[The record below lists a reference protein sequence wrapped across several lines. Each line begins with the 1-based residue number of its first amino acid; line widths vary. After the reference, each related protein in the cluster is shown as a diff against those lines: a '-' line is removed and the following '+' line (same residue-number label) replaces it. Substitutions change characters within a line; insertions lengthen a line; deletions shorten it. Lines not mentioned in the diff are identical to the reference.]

1 MKTKKIKP
9 RSLAPKT
16 LILTGCLLALG
27 SCNFIAETWADA
39 ISGASKAM
47 AMDGNSLYHQTDEVS
62 LETGT
67 LEVAGEVKNP
77 GTVNLNNHYKREVFI
92 KEARYHHDTGTEFIG
107 SYRYRGYSLF
117 DLLHPFN
124 QDKKNAEEFRPAI
137 DLYVLIENDLG
148 ETVAF
153 SWSEI
158 FHTIN
163 PHQVLIATEVAPI
176 VPYRKEVDYPAG
188 VKWKVVSA
196 GDLFAWRTLENPVK
210 ITVRSFD
217 KKGYPIDRD
226 LEPMHSQYIRVVYGG
241 AQDRDDMD
249 WAAAGGATPPAA
261 EAGSAAGGARL
272 NEGVAKRPG
281 WLDGLQVLPEEV
293 TAAAVRYH
301 SSFYGMGMGHHP
313 TKYFEGP
320 RLDVVLG
327 MEEAFAEASWNR
339 NGLVCFAGID
349 GYRAVFSFSELF
361 NRADQVFPILA
372 VPENPMDGGHY
383 RIFHPSDFYADRS
396 VKSVAEI
403 YLFLE

>member
-1 MKTKKIKP
+1 MASMRKPFRYTPKPSDVMKTKKIKP

-16 LILTGCLLALG
+16 LILAGCLLALG
-27 SCNFIAETWADA
+27 SCNFIPETWADA

-77 GTVNLNNHYKREVFI
+77 GTVNLNKHYKREVFI

-124 QDKKNAEEFRPAI
+124 QDKKNADVFRPAI
-137 DLYVLIENDLG
+137 DLYVVIENDLG

-158 FHTIN
+158 FHTIS

-176 VPYRKEVDYPAG
+176 VPYRQEVDYPVG
-188 VKWKVVSA
+188 DQWKVVSA
-196 GDLFAWRTLENPVK
+196 GDLFAWRTLENPVR

-226 LEPMHSQYIRVVYGG
+226 LEPMHSPNIRVVYN
-241 AQDRDDMD
+241 D
-249 WAAAGGATPPAA
+249 ATNANT
-261 EAGSAAGGARL
+261 GKTLS
-272 NEGVAKRPG
+272 EGMN
-281 WLDGLQVLPEEV
+281 GLQVLPLEGV
-293 TAAAVRYH
+293 DYVIRYH
-301 SSFYGMGMGHHP
+301 SNFYGMGMGHHP

-320 RLDVVLG
+320 RLDVLLG
-327 MEEAFAEASWNR
+327 KEEAFADSLWNR
-339 NGLVCFAGID
+339 NGLVCFAGLD
-349 GYRAVFSFSELF
+349 GYRAIYSYSELF

-372 VPENPMDGGHY
+372 VPENPLDGGLY

-403 YLFLE
+403 YFFLK